1 MGRKRSVRVA
11 GTLRDSCSQSSGT
24 ENWGGR
30 SVPGKGHSVS
40 EGMEVGRGRALSGER
55 EELARMSPH
64 AAHWKGREVTLRE
77 EAGFLPGPR
86 LPPHQKGCG
95 CYPIGGF
102 APPGA
107 GRNLDRLSYPLFS
120 EGP

>member
-11 GTLRDSCSQSSGT
+11 GTLRGLLQSVIRDGELGWEECSRQGAQ
-24 ENWGGR
+24 R
-30 SVPGKGHSVS
+30 
-40 EGMEVGRGRALSGER
+40 EGMEMGRGRALSGER
-55 EELARMSPH
+55 EELARSPH
-64 AAHWKGREVTLRE
+64 AAHWKGREVTLKE

-95 CYPIGGF
+95 CSPIGGF

-107 GRNLDRLSYPLFS
+107 GRNLDHLSYPLFS